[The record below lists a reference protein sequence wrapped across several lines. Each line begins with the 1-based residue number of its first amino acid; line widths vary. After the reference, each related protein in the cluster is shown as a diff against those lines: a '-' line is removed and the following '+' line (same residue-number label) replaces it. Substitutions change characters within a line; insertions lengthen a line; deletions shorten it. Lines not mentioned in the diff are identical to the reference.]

1 MSTRLVEFTRF
12 AIAPP
17 PSLPREKRYLLEI
30 EFAAYLDNR
39 ESRSTWRLVLQFA
52 DVRGY
57 TILARRKSLFLS
69 RPAPSLRRSS
79 SREAFVSGSTL
90 DEEERA
96 FLEGCGRFR
105 VTRILSRERERER
118 EKGRR
123 IYLYSH
129 QIHAGARD
137 PRTCHFPHRW
147 LRLGKLQ
154 RSPLV

>member
-1 MSTRLVEFTRF
+1 MVKGVGYRMSTRLVEFTRF
-12 AIAPP
+12 ATAPP

-79 SREAFVSGSTL
+79 SREAFVSGSTPCAY
-90 DEEERA
+90 EEERA

-118 EKGRR
+118 EGEGEEDIFIFAPDSRR
-123 IYLYSH
+123 CS
-129 QIHAGARD
+129 G
-137 PRTCHFPHRW
+137 
-147 LRLGKLQ
+147 
-154 RSPLV
+154 S